1 MEQAR
6 FRAAII
12 ALLISSRSASPQL
25 PAGRVALLSQGTT
38 SGNLYVNPV
47 LGLRYQFPEGWTVN
61 DKITTVPHQFTWV
74 DQPGAKTP
82 GGSTTQCSRNLLFVT
97 KHPEGME
104 TNSFDPMALMVAV
117 DPACFPEITF
127 PRSLT
132 DRDAVQKAA
141 AQVLQHLQ
149 TPGAVVRAP
158 ARARAFDNAGTVM
171 LEVWRPLSFTTR
183 EPRRGAGATIR
194 NVDRSVLMMPAGGYW
209 IVWIFVSGD
218 DVDMDKLKSTRIFLD
233 VPGESPANK

>member
-1 MEQAR
+1 MDR
-6 FRAAII
+6 TKFRAAII
-12 ALLISSRSASPQL
+12 ALLISSCAASPQL
-25 PAGRVALLSQGTT
+25 PVGRVAQLNQGTT
-38 SGNLYVNPV
+38 SGNLYVNSV

-61 DKITTVPHQFTWV
+61 DKITTVAHQFTWV
-74 DQPGAKTP
+74 DQPGAKSQS
-82 GGSTTQCSRNLLFVT
+82 GSPTQCSRNLLFVT

-117 DPACFPEITF
+117 DPACFPEIAL

-141 AQVLQHLQ
+141 AQALQHLQ

-158 ARARAFDNAGTVM
+158 ARVRAFDNAGTVM

-194 NVDRSVLMMPAGGYW
+194 NVDRSVLMMQAGGYW

-218 DVDMDKLKSTRIFLD
+218 EVDMDKLKATKIFLD
-233 VPGESPANK
+233 TPGESLPNK